1 MNLVKAKELA
11 KKGGVE
17 SIIGIIVLVALVII
31 LIIAV
36 VIPLVN
42 DASEAGNET
51 VSDTNT
57 AYNAIDGIRDDIS
70 TNNGI
75 N

>member
-1 MNLVKAKELA
+1 MNLGKAKELA

-17 SIIGIIVLVALVII
+17 SIIGIIILVALVVI

-36 VIPLVN
+36 VIPLVQ

-51 VSDTNT
+51 VSDTAT
-57 AYNAIDGIRDDIS
+57 AYDEINSIRADGVSNRS
-70 TNNGI
+70 
-75 N
+75 